1 MVGGYID
8 SDGSVTCVEG
18 HYNIKL
24 TQQNPQSSSWYCH
37 LAVFPCFLSL
47 CTYGRSKIKL
57 YRKEKSYCIKQNC
70 QMAVLSL
77 PRRYPSLNCLFNN
90 LKKSS
95 ICHTSTIPVSPNCQ
109 MDIFPMVS
117 FGRLYQ
123 LFSATV
129 FFIQSLAWTYPAK

>member
-1 MVGGYID
+1 MARDVSRASYVIF
-8 SDGSVTCVEG
+8 
-18 HYNIKL
+18 
-24 TQQNPQSSSWYCH
+24 SSWYCH

-57 YRKEKSYCIKQNC
+57 YRKEKSYCIKWNC

-95 ICHTSTIPVSPNCQ
+95 ICRTSTIPVSSNCQ
-109 MDIFPMVS
+109 MENGHFSYGILCQTVSAFFCNSVFYLVISMDITGEMKF
-117 FGRLYQ
+117 
-123 LFSATV
+123 
-129 FFIQSLAWTYPAK
+129 